1 MAAHDSF
8 LTRGPT
14 RFPGKESGSMKPFFP
29 RLSFR
34 QKLLVSFVT
43 LSCIPVLLVGI
54 AAYHLYTNF
63 ILDTTEKSS
72 IETIDLVCDDIDRL
86 LNDAWSLC
94 DMLTGDIIMQKYLRM
109 EFPSIREQYSND
121 LAGSME
127 LASISTYRKDIFG
140 VYMFGRN
147 GGCYKSSYY
156 SFKSEDQRETTW
168 YRTIAGSQGA
178 TWFPPHEGSFIVRS
192 SISDKFITVGQPV
205 MDKASGM
212 VSGIVAADIKEDAIA
227 QKIRQSLGNGVICIL
242 DRNGD
247 ILFRSNAGNDLHYPI
262 DLSED
267 LVSHILDAAG
277 TTVGKSI
284 VVPDDRCLV
293 VCRTLMNSNWII
305 AGIIDRGF
313 LTQSSKDI
321 TRIVMLLLLII
332 VFSSLYIAMLISQ
345 SVYRPVQMLYHM
357 MEAVE
362 NGDFSVRYTY
372 PSPDEFGR
380 LGKNFN
386 QMLERIQALIS
397 QIYEEQKKL
406 KNSELRALQAQIQP
420 HFLYNSL
427 DSVIWLLRMDKNKDA
442 EKMLRELSTLFKIS
456 LSKGNEII
464 TIREEFQHISS
475 YLFITNMIYS
485 RKFEY
490 AIECDPA
497 LYSYQTLKLLLQPL
511 AENAIVHAVP
521 LPGQK
526 VFVQVSIYEEADCL
540 VLSVQDISRGMD
552 PCALRRLQQQLAEG
566 SGTERTAGN
575 SGYGLYNVNERIHIF
590 YGSSYGLT
598 ITSEPDFG
606 TEVSL
611 RIPKRKGDE
620 PFVPGNAL

>member
-1 MAAHDSF
+1 MNI
-8 LTRGPT
+8 
-14 RFPGKESGSMKPFFP
+14 FFR

-34 QKLLVSFVT
+34 RKLLLSFVT

-63 ILDTTEKSS
+63 IFNMTEKSS
-72 IETIDLVCDDIDRL
+72 IETIDLVCDDIDGL

-94 DMLTGDIIMQKYLRM
+94 DMLTSDIIMQKYLRM
-109 EFPSIREQYSND
+109 QFPSIREQYSND

-140 VYMFGRN
+140 VYMFGQN

-156 SFKSEDQRETTW
+156 SFKSENQRETTW
-168 YRTIAGSQGA
+168 YKTIAENEGA

-192 SISDKFITVGQPV
+192 SISDRFITVGQPV
-205 MDKASGM
+205 LDKVSGA
-212 VSGIVAADIKEDAIA
+212 VNGIVAADIKEDAIT
-227 QKIRQSLGNGVICIL
+227 QKIRHSLSNGIICII
-242 DRNGD
+242 DQNGD
-247 ILFRSNAGNDLHYPI
+247 ILFRSNGGNDLHYPI
-262 DLSED
+262 DLSAD
-267 LVSHILDAAG
+267 LVAGILDATG

-284 VVPDDRCLV
+284 VVPDADCLV
-293 VCRTLMNSNWII
+293 VSRTLRNSNWRI

-313 LTQSSKDI
+313 LTQSSVNI

-332 VFSSLYIAMLISQ
+332 VFSSLYVAMNISQ
-345 SVYRPVQMLYHM
+345 SVYKPVQILYHM
-357 MEAVE
+357 MEDVE

-372 PSPDEFGR
+372 PSSDEFGR

-386 QMLERIQALIS
+386 QMLARIQELIS
-397 QIYEEQKKL
+397 QIYEEQRKL
-406 KNSELRALQAQIQP
+406 KNSELKALQAQIQP

-427 DSVIWLLRMDKNKDA
+427 DSVIWLLRMEKNQDA
-442 EKMLRELSTLFKIS
+442 EKMLTKLSTLFKVA

-464 TIREEFQHISS
+464 TIREELLHISS

-485 RKFEY
+485 RKFQY
-490 AIECDPA
+490 AIECDPV
-497 LYSYQTLKLLLQPL
+497 LYPYRTLKLLLQPL
-511 AENAIVHAVP
+511 AENAINHAVP

-526 VFVQVSIYEEADCL
+526 IFIQVSIREAEDCL

-552 PCALRRLQQQLAEG
+552 QDTLKRLQERLADERMDRQG
-566 SGTERTAGN
+566 SQD

-590 YGSSYGLT
+590 YGSNYGLT

-606 TEVSL
+606 TEVTL
-611 RIPKRKGDE
+611 RIPKQKGDE